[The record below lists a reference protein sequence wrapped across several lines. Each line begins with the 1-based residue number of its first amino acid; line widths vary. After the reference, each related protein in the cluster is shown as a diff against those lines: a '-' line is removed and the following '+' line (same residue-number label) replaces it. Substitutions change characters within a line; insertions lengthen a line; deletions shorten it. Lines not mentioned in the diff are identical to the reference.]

1 MSFGRVNFMED
12 SGPPPP
18 PTPPYKVGPF
28 TTDYAESTVW
38 LLLKLLMRPSTIP
51 RSSLETLVRMK
62 PR

>member
-28 TTDYAESTVW
+28 TTDYAESTAAEIVDAAVDNA
-38 LLLKLLMRPSTIP
+38 
-51 RSSLETLVRMK
+51 TLIVGNFS
-62 PR
+62 